1 LKPIPHAQQKN
12 NNGNSARSKGGV
24 HQKEV
29 AMGEFYC
36 HHCCALK
43 NYVFSLDL
51 GSLAY
56 FACLNVLDEAQDKE
70 VWEVQYFKTFV
81 LIYFSK

>member
-1 LKPIPHAQQKN
+1 
-12 NNGNSARSKGGV
+12 
-24 HQKEV
+24 
-29 AMGEFYC
+29 MGEFYC

-70 VWEVQYFKTFV
+70 VWEVQYFKPFV
-81 LIYFSK
+81 LFYFSK